1 MINRIWSTKPF
12 SVDMGL
18 LLIRLGLAVFM
29 LPHGYAKLIHFSER
43 MDKFS
48 DPYGIGS
55 TPSLVLI
62 IFAEFFCSI
71 LLALGLFTRF
81 ALIPLIIGMGTVVLV
96 VHGSDP
102 FGDKEKALLYLAP
115 YIGLFFSGPG
125 KYAVDRML
133 RA

>member
-12 SVDMGL
+12 SVDLGL
-18 LLIRLGLAVFM
+18 LMIRLGLAVFM
-29 LPHGYAKLIHFSER
+29 LPHGYAKLVHFSER

-81 ALIPLIIGMGTVVLV
+81 ALVPLIIGMATVVFV
-96 VHGSDP
+96 VLSNDP
-102 FGDKEKALLYLAP
+102 FSDKEKAFLYLVTYVA
-115 YIGLFFSGPG
+115 LFYTGPG
-125 KYAVDRML
+125 KYSMDRML
-133 RA
+133 RP

>member
-1 MINRIWSTKPF
+1 
-12 SVDMGL
+12 MGL

-115 YIGLFFSGPG
+115 YIGLFFTGPG